1 MGTCVYF
8 GGRSSSAT
16 VALPRYHS
24 FSLQTQSDRA
34 GRVDQ
39 APYPRMICTSSPFT
53 VADARLCLLDLPT
66 RKRLSVAKCGMFVV
80 ARRWFYDFKML
91 FQCLDIRQG
100 ISAKESQASKRVNGQ
115 LHLTNCASIMSSS
128 RRFTQYHDQY
138 MYTVLLLKSS

>member
-1 MGTCVYF
+1 MVG
-8 GGRSSSAT
+8 SSVI

-100 ISAKESQASKRVNGQ
+100 ISAKESQASKRVNGHT

-128 RRFTQYHDQY
+128 HRFTQYHDQY
-138 MYTVLLLKSS
+138 MYTVLLLKSSYEF